1 MGTFNYMSPEAIE
14 VQQVTR
20 NGAAETAIKVR
31 GGEGGRRE
39 GGGRSE
45 GCGVMVHVGIV

>member
-31 GGEGGRRE
+31 VREGGRE
-39 GGGRSE
+39 VSGFAVSLCMQG
-45 GCGVMVHVGIV
+45 